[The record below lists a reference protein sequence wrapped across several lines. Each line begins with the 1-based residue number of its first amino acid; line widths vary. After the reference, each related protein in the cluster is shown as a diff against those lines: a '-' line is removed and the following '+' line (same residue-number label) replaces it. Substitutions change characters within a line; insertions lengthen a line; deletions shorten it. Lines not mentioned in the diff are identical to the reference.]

1 MQKQQNLVKNKKA
14 FTLFETLISLTILA
28 IVISLVYK
36 LSFYNS
42 YKKKFE
48 KLENIQNLFILK
60 DYSNSFSKK
69 DETLRIIKNKTVKS
83 INVRKILYNKDNI
96 SVYKYELQK

>member
-60 DYSNSFSKK
+60 NYSNDFSKK
-69 DETLRIIKNKTVKS
+69 DETLKIIQNKTVKS
-83 INVRKILYNKDNI
+83 INVKKILYNKDNI

>member
-60 DYSNSFSKK
+60 NYSNSFSKK
-69 DETLRIIKNKTVKS
+69 DETLRIIQDKTVKS
-83 INVRKILYNKDNI
+83 INVKKILYNKDNI

>member
-60 DYSNSFSKK
+60 NYSNDFSKK
-69 DETLRIIKNKTVKS
+69 DETLRIIQNKTVKS
-83 INVRKILYNKDNI
+83 INVKKILYNKDNI

>member
-60 DYSNSFSKK
+60 NYSNSFSKK
-69 DETLRIIKNKTVKS
+69 DETLRIIQDKTVKS

>member
-60 DYSNSFSKK
+60 NYSNDFSKK
-69 DETLRIIKNKTVKS
+69 DETLKIIQDKTVKS
-83 INVRKILYNKDNI
+83 INVKKILYNKDNI

>member
-60 DYSNSFSKK
+60 NYSNSFSKK
-69 DETLRIIKNKTVKS
+69 DETLRIIQDKTVKS
-83 INVRKILYNKDNI
+83 INVKKILYNKGNI

>member
-69 DETLRIIKNKTVKS
+69 DETLRIIQDKTVKS
-83 INVRKILYNKDNI
+83 INVKKILYNKDNI

>member
-69 DETLRIIKNKTVKS
+69 DETLRIIQDKTVKS